1 MKNKGFT
8 LIELLGVI
16 IILALLMIIVFPSII
31 NSVKNSSNKTDDL
44 TKELIYNAADLFIDD
59 HINDFPK
66 MNGSKYS
73 IELSTLVGEGLLTGP
88 IKLSSSDSDITNNKC
103 IQVTYNN
110 GYKYELKDN
119 GTCKEIIK
127 YSLPEEYQQVEYIES
142 TGTQYILTD
151 FVPTGD
157 LKVEGKIYT
166 EKQNTEMAIV
176 GTVEYA
182 SVEIGYSST
191 NNRFFMYS
199 NDSIGLTPQNSIYNT
214 ILEFTAKLSATN
226 PTKELILHNIDGGVI
241 TTGATLNDNYTNLKL
256 QIFCV
261 REQKYKFIG
270 RLYKLKFYD
279 NGVLMCN
286 FVPCYRR
293 SDNVIGMYDIVND
306 VFYTN
311 AGTGEFIKGD
321 NV

>member
-44 TKELIYNAADLFIDD
+44 TKELIYNAANLFIDD

-88 IKLSSSDSDITNNKC
+88 IKLSGSDLDITNNKC

-110 GYKYELKDN
+110 GYNYELKDS

-142 TGTQYILTD
+142 TGTQYIDTGVKLTQNHSLEIQIKD
-151 FVPTGD
+151 FDTNGNRKVFGSRSSATSNNFSVVSGPVGGTMSIVAD
-157 LKVEGKIYT
+157 FYNYQNNRLAYVINNNEKLNILINNNLLKINNLEHNVTTYSNFETPGTAYLFNANGSYPDGYIMAIMKLYSCKIY
-166 EKQNTEMAIV
+166 
-176 GTVEYA
+176 
-182 SVEIGYSST
+182 
-191 NNRFFMYS
+191 
-199 NDSIGLTPQNSIYNT
+199 DS
-214 ILEFTAKLSATN
+214 
-226 PTKELILHNIDGGVI
+226 DVI
-241 TTGATLNDNYTNLKL
+241 IRQL
-256 QIFCV
+256 
-261 REQKYKFIG
+261 
-270 RLYKLKFYD
+270 
-279 NGVLMCN
+279 
-286 FVPCYRR
+286 VPCYRK
-293 SDNVIGMYDIVND
+293 SDNVIGMYDIVNN

-311 AGTGEFIKGD
+311 AGTGEFKKGD

>member
-44 TKELIYNAADLFIDD
+44 TKELIYNAANLFIDD

-88 IKLSSSDSDITNNKC
+88 IKLSGSDLDITNSKC

-110 GYKYELKDN
+110 GYKYELKDS
-119 GTCKEIIK
+119 GSCKEIIK
-127 YSLPEEYQQVEYIES
+127 YSLPQEYQQVEYIQS
-142 TGTQYILTD
+142 TGTQYIDTGVKLTQNHSIEISIKD
-151 FVPTGD
+151 FDTNGNRKVFGSRSSATSNNFSIVSGPVGGTMSIVADFYNYQNNRLAYVINSGETLNISISNSL
-157 LKVEGKIYT
+157 LKINNSQQNVTTYSDFETPGTAYLFNANGSYPDGYTMAIMKLYSCKIYN
-166 EKQNTEMAIV
+166 E
-176 GTVEYA
+176 
-182 SVEIGYSST
+182 
-191 NNRFFMYS
+191 
-199 NDSIGLTPQNSIYNT
+199 NT
-214 ILEFTAKLSATN
+214 IILN
-226 PTKELILHNIDGGVI
+226 LI
-241 TTGATLNDNYTNLKL
+241 
-256 QIFCV
+256 
-261 REQKYKFIG
+261 
-270 RLYKLKFYD
+270 
-279 NGVLMCN
+279 
-286 FVPCYRR
+286 PSYRI
-293 SDNVIGMYDIVND
+293 SDNVIGMYDIVNN

-311 AGTGEFIKGD
+311 SGTGEFIKGD